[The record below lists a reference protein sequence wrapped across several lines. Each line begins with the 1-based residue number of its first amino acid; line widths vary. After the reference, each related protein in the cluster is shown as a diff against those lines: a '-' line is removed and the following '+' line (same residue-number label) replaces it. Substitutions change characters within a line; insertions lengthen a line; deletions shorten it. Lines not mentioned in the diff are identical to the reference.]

1 VTHVDS
7 ELVEV
12 YRSNRMDAEIVRSVL
27 EDSGIEVLLSMPGTS
42 AAYPLGVGTL
52 GEGRLLVRQE
62 DESKAR
68 SVIVAALE
76 APAENG
82 PESP

>member
-1 VTHVDS
+1 MAPMDA

-52 GEGRLLVRQE
+52 GEGRVLVRRE
-62 DESKAR
+62 DETTAR
-68 SVIVAALE
+68 SVIAAALE
-76 APAENG
+76 TNG
-82 PESP
+82 EPGTDTR